1 MDDRAPAAANYTPL
15 AGLDRLSLDGNTRT
29 ADNELYQP
37 LSPLEPRDV
46 DDADAAS
53 SHISSMDSA
62 RPRATT
68 SLEEGA
74 QRPPAT
80 RQPASQAPLL
90 DVPGHGGGQ
99 SASAVTL
106 VGVEGAAKEGEEA
119 AAPGV
124 TEPRWTPFHLRRPVL
139 LAAAAVFVLMVVALE
154 VLRYVSER
162 DDGLATVSENMH
174 YLWTYGPT
182 AVLTVLA
189 ALWGRVEYRSK
200 QIMPWSLMAR
210 GRTSMEHGLL
220 LNYMTSTTLGS
231 LYRSVK
237 RRHFLVSIGIC
248 GSLIL
253 RLLIIF
259 STGLLS
265 LEYRPMVYDKE
276 FFALDTLDLAKEV
289 EYIEWLTDEFRPLS
303 NGINFWAILN
313 YNLSHPHGTTSEYA
327 VQSFV
332 PYDNET
338 YDTMAADV
346 QVFEAKLGNCESF
359 NFTFERP
366 SDSVEYFDI
375 GLKRV
380 LPKELWDE
388 WEPWCYLSH
397 STYGLTNS
405 VADGLLH
412 ELRDLMEIIYKCS
425 NSTPPED
432 QEHRIFVTLESTLT
446 GNETEMSGVIS
457 GNGDKL
463 NITTEV
469 KEELDLGIQ
478 PLNITAKLLTSMG
491 DEYPKEVVDFGAN
504 TNIWFSLLNASEPQS
519 NISDFRNTS
528 LVAELSQRIWPSF
541 AALAVKND
549 YKNPENETLSGTVTS
564 SKGRL
569 CIQELS
575 LRLMEALLAVLT
587 LLSIALCFLSPGI
600 FHRDPGSVGAQ
611 ALILARSPDLMGLLS
626 GYGSSTKQALKSRL
640 SGYIAYFPMR
650 NSPENPAI
658 EVTPKDPTKSTTAKP
673 AEPDEDNSDQSKW
686 WHPIPTMWWFRICII
701 LLALAVII
709 VLEVLFRLS
718 GKNSGLADVDTNGY
732 QKYTWTYIPTLAM
745 ASIGLA
751 FAMADSTART
761 LHPFQVL
768 HRGSA
773 SFKEILYD
781 PAGQISLVAVVQAAS
796 KRHFPLMAIM
806 FTGLLAPI
814 LTIVTSG
821 LYIPVPVPWTRDVT
835 LQMQDWFDI
844 DNRTV
849 DTLQSI
855 AEENKPWSV
864 FSLTQF
870 SNMSSPQWTHG
881 EYAFPTFSAGDLRG
895 HNGSETSLSMSLRV
909 PAVRGNLNCSLTNYY
924 ENKNTSYDLGRL
936 IGSPTIIVVDPPEGC
951 HTPEINGTERR
962 LYLKPSDSLK
972 DGYFAAFM
980 ADDYDTVSLALY
992 KEYIEDTSSI
1002 QICGDNRQHFWFA
1015 AGHQSGDISDSLTLL
1030 HCVPYIEALYVTANF
1045 SLPSLQ
1051 LSTSAPVSP
1060 HEDTAIP
1067 LSTSSSATAFPDAKF
1082 DKFVAALANG
1092 THGTPLA
1099 SLAGQP
1105 NTAAFRAAIQRLYAL
1120 YAAQNLHF
1128 NYRRPLS
1135 DPLPAANSTNN
1146 PAAAALASA
1155 PATGTLTDST
1165 RLRLVQSGVSTRV
1178 LEGLLAAMVLCAGA
1192 AFALERRTRILPKDP
1207 GCVAAVMALVAEGE
1221 VWRRVVP
1228 VGAERWGDGEV
1239 ERRGVFAG
1247 WLFSLGWWGG
1257 EGERRRF
1264 GVDVGRAE
1272 GG

>member
-15 AGLDRLSLDGNTRT
+15 AGLDRLSLDGNTHT

-37 LSPLEPRDV
+37 LSPLDPQDG
-46 DDADAAS
+46 DSDDAAS
-53 SHISSMDSA
+53 SRISSMDSA

-68 SLEEGA
+68 SLEEEGA

-90 DVPGHGGGQ
+90 DVPGSDGGQ

-154 VLRYVSER
+154 VLHHVSER

-200 QIMPWSLMAR
+200 QIIPWSLMAR
-210 GRTSMEHGLL
+210 GPTSMEHGLL
-220 LNYMTSTTLGS
+220 LNYMTSTTLWS

-237 RRHFLVSIGIC
+237 RRHFLVSIGIS

-276 FFALDTLDLAKEV
+276 FLTLDTLDLAKEV

-332 PYDNET
+332 PYDNGT

-446 GNETEMSGVIS
+446 ENETEMSGVIS

-478 PLNITAKLLTSMG
+478 PLNITAKLLT
-491 DEYPKEVVDFGAN
+491 
-504 TNIWFSLLNASEPQS
+504 T
-519 NISDFRNTS
+519 
-528 LVAELSQRIWPSF
+528 
-541 AALAVKND
+541 
-549 YKNPENETLSGTVTS
+549 
-564 SKGRL
+564 
-569 CIQELS
+569 
-575 LRLMEALLAVLT
+575 
-587 LLSIALCFLSPGI
+587 
-600 FHRDPGSVGAQ
+600 
-611 ALILARSPDLMGLLS
+611 
-626 GYGSSTKQALKSRL
+626 
-640 SGYIAYFPMR
+640 
-650 NSPENPAI
+650 I
-658 EVTPKDPTKSTTAKP
+658 EVTPKDPTK
-673 AEPDEDNSDQSKW
+673 N
-686 WHPIPTMWWFRICII
+686 
-701 LLALAVII
+701 
-709 VLEVLFRLS
+709 
-718 GKNSGLADVDTNGY
+718 
-732 QKYTWTYIPTLAM
+732 
-745 ASIGLA
+745 
-751 FAMADSTART
+751 
-761 LHPFQVL
+761 
-768 HRGSA
+768 
-773 SFKEILYD
+773 
-781 PAGQISLVAVVQAAS
+781 
-796 KRHFPLMAIM
+796 
-806 FTGLLAPI
+806 
-814 LTIVTSG
+814 
-821 LYIPVPVPWTRDVT
+821 
-835 LQMQDWFDI
+835 WFDI

-855 AEENKPWSV
+855 AEENEPWSV

-870 SNMSSPQWTHG
+870 SNMSYPQWTHG
-881 EYAFPTFSAGDLRG
+881 EYAFPTFSADDLRG
-895 HNGSETSLSMSLRV
+895 HNGSETSLS
-909 PAVRGNLNCSLTNYY
+909 
-924 ENKNTSYDLGRL
+924 NKNTSYDLGRL
-936 IGSPTIIVVDPPEGC
+936 IGSPTMIVVDPPEGC

-1105 NTAAFRAAIQRLYAL
+1105 NTAAFRTAIQHLYAL

-1146 PAAAALASA
+1146 PATAALASA

-1207 GCVAAVMALVAEGE
+1207 GEPFNFKLWHAQMLIQVL
-1221 VWRRVVP
+1221 
-1228 VGAERWGDGEV
+1228 
-1239 ERRGVFAG
+1239 
-1247 WLFSLGWWGG
+1247 
-1257 EGERRRF
+1257 
-1264 GVDVGRAE
+1264 
-1272 GG
+1272 

>member
-37 LSPLEPRDV
+37 LSPLDPRDG
-46 DDADAAS
+46 DSDDAAS
-53 SHISSMDSA
+53 SRISSMDSA

-68 SLEEGA
+68 SLEEEGA

-90 DVPGHGGGQ
+90 DVPGSDGGQ

-162 DDGLATVSENMH
+162 DDGLATVAENMH

-182 AVLTVLA
+182 TVLTVFA
-189 ALWGRVEYRSK
+189 ALWGQVEYRSK

-210 GRTSMEHGLL
+210 GPTSMEHGLL

-231 LYRSVK
+231 LYRSVR
-237 RRHFLVSIGIC
+237 RRHFLVSIGIS

-276 FFALDTLDLAKEV
+276 FLTLDTLDLAKEV

-332 PYDNET
+332 PYENGT

-478 PLNITAKLLTSMG
+478 PLNITAKLLTS
-491 DEYPKEVVDFGAN
+491 
-504 TNIWFSLLNASEPQS
+504 
-519 NISDFRNTS
+519 
-528 LVAELSQRIWPSF
+528 
-541 AALAVKND
+541 
-549 YKNPENETLSGTVTS
+549 
-564 SKGRL
+564 
-569 CIQELS
+569 
-575 LRLMEALLAVLT
+575 
-587 LLSIALCFLSPGI
+587 
-600 FHRDPGSVGAQ
+600 
-611 ALILARSPDLMGLLS
+611 
-626 GYGSSTKQALKSRL
+626 
-640 SGYIAYFPMR
+640 YIAYFPMR

-658 EVTPKDPTKSTTAKP
+658 EVTPKDPTKSTTAKT
-673 AEPDEDNSDQSKW
+673 AEPGEDNSDQSKW
-686 WHPIPTMWWFRICII
+686 WHPIPTTWWFRICII

-732 QKYTWTYIPTLAM
+732 QKYTWTYIPTLTM
-745 ASIGLA
+745 ASIG
-751 FAMADSTART
+751 
-761 LHPFQVL
+761 
-768 HRGSA
+768 
-773 SFKEILYD
+773 
-781 PAGQISLVAVVQAAS
+781 
-796 KRHFPLMAIM
+796 
-806 FTGLLAPI
+806 
-814 LTIVTSG
+814 G

-855 AEENKPWSV
+855 AEENEPWSV

-870 SNMSSPQWTHG
+870 SNMSYPQWTHG
-881 EYAFPTFSAGDLRG
+881 EYAFPTFSADDLRG
-895 HNGSETSLSMSLRV
+895 HNGSETSLS
-909 PAVRGNLNCSLTNYY
+909 
-924 ENKNTSYDLGRL
+924 NKNTSYDLGRL
-936 IGSPTIIVVDPPEGC
+936 IGSPTMIVVDPPEGC

-1092 THGTPLA
+1092 THSTPLA

-1105 NTAAFRAAIQRLYAL
+1105 NTAAFRTAIQRLYAL

-1178 LEGLLAAMVLCAGA
+1178 LEGLLAAMVLFAGA
-1192 AFALERRTRILPKDP
+1192 AFVMERRTRILPKDP
-1207 GCVAAVMALVAEGE
+1207 GEPFNFKLWHAQMLIQVL
-1221 VWRRVVP
+1221 
-1228 VGAERWGDGEV
+1228 
-1239 ERRGVFAG
+1239 
-1247 WLFSLGWWGG
+1247 
-1257 EGERRRF
+1257 
-1264 GVDVGRAE
+1264 
-1272 GG
+1272 